1 MSHEESK
8 TQIVCVKWFR
18 LQYPHLGR
26 NLFSIP
32 NGAALQGSP
41 TDRAKQ
47 WNRLAQEGATPGA
60 ADLFLSVPNSQSHG
74 LFIEMKSPTGKLSDT
89 QSAFRQS
96 VMEQGYSYVVCHSLF
111 DFINLITNYFT
122 YK

>member
-1 MSHEESK
+1 MKHRESK
-8 TQIVCVKWFR
+8 TQIVCLKWFR
-18 LQYPHLGR
+18 LQYPHLKL

-32 NGAALQGSP
+32 NGAALQGAP
-41 TDRAKQ
+41 TERAKQ

-60 ADLFLSVPNSQSHG
+60 ADLFLAVGNGQSHG

-89 QSAFRQS
+89 QIAFRQS
-96 VMEQGYSYVVCHSLF
+96 VMQQGYSYVVCYSLF
-111 DFINLITNYFT
+111 EFINLITNYFA